1 MDDAQNKTQTMLAPG
16 EAYKALHEVLSAW
29 VRVGAER
36 PNSGANAAANVEEA
50 LDIVANVQNRHGATP
65 GQLQTLERI
74 ADRTRELL
82 S

>member
-36 PNSGANAAANVEEA
+36 PNSGANAAATVEEA
-50 LDIVANVQNRHGATP
+50 LDIVANVQNRHRATP
-65 GQLQTLERI
+65 GHRQTRGGRE
-74 ADRTRELL
+74 DRTGARRA
-82 S
+82 